1 MADEEILAFAEK
13 ATHNWYNAGW
23 HRTFEDYYLGSY
35 CLDEPMRSLTTA
47 EYNRLKEMQK
57 ELRAKK
63 KAEEDAKEWRYDHTV
78 YYADNS
84 EEEVWINKFGEE
96 KIIMTVGLHGD
107 LKVPHPMRLA
117 LAFHLDYQSDNH
129 NMWFQTSYQILQ
141 PKHLFPL
148 PFV

>member
-1 MADEEILAFAEK
+1 MTNFDPNIYGYVNGEPVYTRDEFIFKSRGCGPLKTDEEILAFAEK

-47 EYNRLKEMQK
+47 EYTRLKEMQK

-96 KIIMTVGLHGD
+96 KTIMTVGPHGD
-107 LKVPHPMRLA
+107 LC
-117 LAFHLDYQSDNH
+117 
-129 NMWFQTSYQILQ
+129 
-141 PKHLFPL
+141 
-148 PFV
+148 